1 MRRHIASVMLIV
13 CGTLLIAWGVGMWLL
28 PTSASA
34 MPTQQDPPPRPP
46 VEPLPGGGG
55 GGGGS
60 SDPTPTPIPSGR
72 ITGTVIDQST
82 GAPAPDV
89 EVSVGGVIV
98 RTDANGNYERTR
110 LRPGTYKVKLWLS
123 PDEGTPLQEP
133 QMVVLI
139 GQTANVVV
147 HLFFT
152 PVGAPVP
159 TPTAVPAGAS
169 QLPAPDQSVEAG
181 SARYTAAEAVPEA
194 PVAQAAQAAS
204 DAPAARSSRTASE
217 AAAVQ
222 ANEVARVPSR
232 LPNTGTGNQ
241 GELIWLWLMLGTG
254 MLIAGALLQMKT
266 SRDNAPVLAEAVQEI
281 VPVEQHSAAS
291 VDAEN
296 AETLKSL
303 FDDFR
308 RNRE

>member
-1 MRRHIASVMLIV
+1 MLIV
-13 CGTLLIAWGVGMWLL
+13 CGTLVIAWGAGMWLL

-34 MPTQQDPPPRPP
+34 MPTQQEDPPPRPP
-46 VEPLPGGGG
+46 VEPLPPDGDDGDGG

-60 SDPTPTPIPSGR
+60 DAPTPTPMPSGR

-82 GAPAPDV
+82 GAPVPGV

-123 PDEGTPLQEP
+123 PNEGTPLQEP
-133 QMVVLI
+133 QMVVLV

-152 PVGAPVP
+152 PAGAPVP

-169 QLPAPDQSVEAG
+169 QLPAPDQAVAAG
-181 SARYTAAEAVPEA
+181 AARYTAAEAAPEA
-194 PVAQAAQAAS
+194 PVAQAAPSAS
-204 DAPAARSSRTASE
+204 EAPAARSSRTAPE

-232 LPNTGTGNQ
+232 LPNTGAGNQ

-266 SRDNAPVLAEAVQEI
+266 SRDNAPVLAEAVQT
-281 VPVEQHSAAS
+281 VAPSQKHSTAS

-303 FDDFR
+303 FDDF
-308 RNRE
+308 

>member
-1 MRRHIASVMLIV
+1 MLIV
-13 CGTLLIAWGVGMWLL
+13 CGTLLIAWGAGMWLL

-34 MPTQQDPPPRPP
+34 MPSQQDPPPRPP

-55 GGGGS
+55 GGGGGGS
-60 SDPTPTPIPSGR
+60 DDPTPTPMPSGR

-133 QMVVLI
+133 QMVVLV

-152 PVGAPVP
+152 PAGAPAP
-159 TPTAVPAGAS
+159 TPTAAPVDAS
-169 QLPAPDQSVEAG
+169 ELPAPDQSVAAG
-181 SARYTAAEAVPEA
+181 AARYTAAEAAPEA
-194 PVAQAAQAAS
+194 PAAQAAPE
-204 DAPAARSSRTASE
+204 AQSSRTVPE
-217 AAAVQ
+217 AAAAQ
-222 ANEVARVPSR
+222 ANDVARVPGR

-281 VPVEQHSAAS
+281 VPVEKHSAAS

>member
-13 CGTLLIAWGVGMWLL
+13 CGTLLIAWGAGMWLL

-55 GGGGS
+55 GGGGGGS

-82 GAPAPDV
+82 SAPVPGV

-98 RTDANGNYERTR
+98 RTDANGNYERTG
-110 LRPGTYKVKLWLS
+110 LRPGTYMVKLWLS
-123 PDEGTPLQEP
+123 PGQGTPLQEP
-133 QMVVLI
+133 QMVVLV
-139 GQTANVVV
+139 GQTANVVL
-147 HLFFT
+147 HLFLT
-152 PVGAPVP
+152 SASAPPP
-159 TPTAVPAGAS
+159 TATAVPAGAS
-169 QLPAPDQSVEAG
+169 QLPAPDQAVAAG
-181 SARYTAAEAVPEA
+181 AARYTAAEAAPEA
-194 PVAQAAQAAS
+194 PVAQAAPAAS
-204 DAPAARSSRTASE
+204 EAPVAQSSRTMPE

-232 LPNTGTGNQ
+232 LPNTGAGNQ

-266 SRDNAPVLAEAVQEI
+266 SRDNAPVLAEAVQT
-281 VPVEQHSAAS
+281 VAPSQKHSTAS

-303 FDDFR
+303 FDDF
-308 RNRE
+308 

>member
-13 CGTLLIAWGVGMWLL
+13 CGTLLIAWGAGMWLL

-55 GGGGS
+55 GGGGGGS
-60 SDPTPTPIPSGR
+60 SDPTPTPMPSGR
-72 ITGTVIDQST
+72 ITGTVIDRST
-82 GAPAPDV
+82 GAPVPGV

-98 RTDANGNYERTR
+98 RTDANGNYERTG
-110 LRPGTYKVKLWLS
+110 LRPGTYMVKLWLS

-133 QMVVLI
+133 QMVVLV
-139 GQTANVVV
+139 GQTANVIV

-152 PVGAPVP
+152 PAGAPAP
-159 TPTAVPAGAS
+159 MPTAVSVGGS
-169 QLPAPDQSVEAG
+169 QLPVPNQSVAAG
-181 SARYTAAEAVPEA
+181 AARYTAAEAAPEV
-194 PVAQAAQAAS
+194 PVAQAAAT
-204 DAPAARSSRTASE
+204 APEAPVARSSRTASE

-232 LPNTGTGNQ
+232 LPNTGAGNQ

-254 MLIAGALLQMKT
+254 MLIAGALLQMKMPGST
-266 SRDNAPVLAEAVQEI
+266 PALAEAAQEI
-281 VPVEQHSAAS
+281 APAEKHSAAS

-303 FDDFR
+303 FDDF
-308 RNRE
+308 